1 MKATPA
7 LDARKGRILAAII
20 QEYIHSAEPVASEVV
35 VRRSGVEV
43 SSATVRHEMAVLEE
57 MGFLSQP
64 HTSAG
69 RIPTDRAYRFYVD
82 ALLSAEERQRLRRQI
97 HSLAEEA
104 ERLIQGA
111 ARALA
116 EEVHYPSVIATVR
129 PQEHLFRHLHFVP
142 LDAHRVLGVIVTDAG
157 IFEGQPVELPES
169 VDPETLDRL
178 SRGISARLE
187 GLTLGEITRG
197 RLEALVGEM
206 ARHQRLLEYV
216 RRWFD
221 REIRRAAAGHVIVE
235 G

>member
-82 ALLSAEERQRLRRQI
+82 ALLNEARLSAEERQRLRRQI

-104 ERLIQGA
+104 ERVIQGA
-111 ARALA
+111 ARGAGGGGACPLGDRHGPPAGAPLPPPAL
-116 EEVHYPSVIATVR
+116 
-129 PQEHLFRHLHFVP
+129 
-142 LDAHRVLGVIVTDAG
+142 
-157 IFEGQPVELPES
+157 
-169 VDPETLDRL
+169 
-178 SRGISARLE
+178 
-187 GLTLGEITRG
+187 
-197 RLEALVGEM
+197 
-206 ARHQRLLEYV
+206 
-216 RRWFD
+216 
-221 REIRRAAAGHVIVE
+221 RAAGCAPRAGRDCHRCRSLRRPAGRTARV